1 MFGDRLHQIDARVA
15 KDFRVAGVRLQ
26 GQLDVYNIA
35 NGNAVLSL
43 NNTFGV
49 AWQRP
54 IQILPGRIAKIGVQ
68 LDF

>member
-1 MFGDRLHQIDARVA
+1 
-15 KDFRVAGVRLQ
+15 VRLQ